1 MPRSPWISDL
11 HWKREGQQSRSQKT
25 QEALLDAAE
34 ILFYEN
40 GADATSVADVAKKAG
55 VSVGALYH
63 HFRDKKAL
71 LYALFD
77 RMSTQYQEIGRAAI
91 DPARWEGASIRDILS
106 GFVEFS
112 LELGHV
118 RPGFKRSGLEAAQD
132 DPALREHFAEIMR
145 DIHQGL
151 NRLLL
156 DRKSEIG
163 HPYPEMATGFVLDQI
178 TAMLRS
184 RMDQT
189 IQKAKITKC
198 TDEAFAREAV
208 MMASSY
214 LHLIDQ
220 PQTMEK

>member
-1 MPRSPWISDL
+1 M
-11 HWKREGQQSRSQKT
+11 
-25 QEALLDAAE
+25 DAAE
-34 ILFYEN
+34 ILFFEN

-77 RMSTQYQEIGRAAI
+77 RMSAQYQEIGRAAI
-91 DPARWEGASIRDILS
+91 APERWDGASIREILS
-106 GFVEFS
+106 GFIEFS
-112 LELGHV
+112 LEMGHV
-118 RPGFKRSGLEAAQD
+118 RPGFKRSGLEAAQN
-132 DPALREHFAEIMR
+132 DPSLWETFAEISR
-145 DIHQGL
+145 DIQQGL
-151 NRLLL
+151 NQLLL
-156 DRKSEIG
+156 DRRHEIG

-189 IQKAKITKC
+189 VQKAKITKC

-214 LHLIDQ
+214 LQLIDQ
-220 PQTMEK
+220 PQNGET

>member
-1 MPRSPWISDL
+1 MPRNPWISDL
-11 HWKREGQQSRSQKT
+11 HWKREGQQPRSQKT

-34 ILFYEN
+34 ALFHEN

-77 RMSTQYQEIGRAAI
+77 RMSIQYQDIGRAAI
-91 DPARWEGASIRDILS
+91 APDRWDGASIRDILS
-106 GFVEFS
+106 GFIEFS

-132 DPALREHFAEIMR
+132 DPALREHFAEILR

-151 NRLLL
+151 NQLLL
-156 DRKSEIG
+156 DRKAEIG

-189 IQKAKITKC
+189 VQKSKITKC
-198 TDEAFAREAV
+198 TDEAFAREAIA
-208 MMASSY
+208 MASSY
-214 LHLIDQ
+214 LQLIDQ
-220 PQTMEK
+220 PENKEM